1 MNFLFRLVKNINEDV
16 VYAMKCEDVNDILS
30 VNCQGFGDLVK
41 SRDYK
46 VVPDALTFFLIITK
60 KLISLQKHYLTIKV
74 SDKDNKEQDWKVSC
88 KPKGQW
94 LSFSSNS

>member
-1 MNFLFRLVKNINEDV
+1 
-16 VYAMKCEDVNDILS
+16 MKRGDVNDILS
-30 VNCQGFGDLVK
+30 VNCQGLGDLIE
-41 SRDYK
+41 SQDYK
-46 VVPDALTFFLIITK
+46 VVSDAATFFLIITK
-60 KLISLQKHYLTIKV
+60 KLMSLKKHYITIKV